1 MMNTAHWR
9 VQELQ
14 HHSANI
20 AWLNAE
26 DARRAY
32 EVACLHDSKTHFGL
46 NVNTVGSIERLV
58 FGNDVATATKW
69 LRARMPGT
77 QQIVVVFGEDECFV
91 CSSVFLIENW
101 SDIFVPSRDDAM
113 IYSNGTPLIL
123 FYCHENEFE
132 VGQRIVFD

>member
-1 MMNTAHWR
+1 MNTAHWR

-14 HHSANI
+14 HHSADI

-69 LRARMPGT
+69 LRARVPEN
-77 QQIVVVFGEDECFV
+77 QQLIVVFGEDECFL
-91 CSSVFLIENW
+91 CSSVFLVENW

-123 FYCHENEFE
+123 FYCHEHEFE